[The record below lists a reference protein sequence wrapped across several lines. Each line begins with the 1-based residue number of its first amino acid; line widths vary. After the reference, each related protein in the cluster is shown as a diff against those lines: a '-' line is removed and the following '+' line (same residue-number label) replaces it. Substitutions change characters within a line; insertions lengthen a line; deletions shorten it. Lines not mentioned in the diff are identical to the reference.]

1 MMPLIAFGEAL
12 VEILS
17 RSLVNDIDIMAEG
30 RAG

>member
-1 MMPLIAFGEAL
+1 MIPLIAFGEAL

-17 RSLVNDIDIMAEG
+17 RRLVNDIDIMAEG